1 MVSAAASSYDD
12 YGDEP
17 EPEPRLLVSDEDA
30 QLPSHENLELA
41 ESVLQRLQPKDR
53 HEMGQ
58 MIYSRSVAS
67 GVLLAAI
74 GIFWWLTVS
83 VIGGRLGDDGLNPVS
98 MIWELSFFQVSLLI
112 PTLVFIAPLA
122 LMHSRERS
130 NWSSGAFGGIL
141 LIIALYFT
149 LEPIGWLAFTDQGE
163 PSLIMQSMRLA
174 VLGVM
179 MHYATQLLLDAILL
193 DWVRKLLH
201 AFPLEIAPLD
211 DEPLLLTSGDFDKP
225 EEAAPPDDA

>member
-12 YGDEP
+12 YGGEP
-17 EPEPRLLVSDEDA
+17 ESEPRLLVSDEDA

-74 GIFWWLTVS
+74 GIFWWLTIS
-83 VIGGRLGDDGLNPVS
+83 VIGDRLGDDSSNPVS
-98 MIWELSFFQVSLLI
+98 MIWELSFFHVSLMI
-112 PTLVFIAPLA
+112 PALVFIATLA

-141 LIIALYFT
+141 LIIALYFA
-149 LEPIGWLAFTDQGE
+149 LEPIGWLVFTDSGE

-174 VLGVM
+174 ALGVM

-211 DEPLLLTSGDFDKP
+211 DEPMLLTSGDFDKP
-225 EEAAPPDDA
+225 EEAAPPGDA